1 MIKYIN
7 RRGSDC
13 YKWDSECVKG
23 ALPLWVA
30 DMDFE
35 AAPAILKAL
44 QRRLDHGVFGYAC
57 VPPTYYEAVVSWFS
71 RRHGWTDMRKESLIP
86 TIGVVPAVAA
96 ILRAMT
102 QPGDKVMMHT
112 PAYNCFFRCL
122 NNAQC
127 ELVESRLLYLNHH
140 YEIDWQD
147 MEQKI
152 KGVKVLI
159 LCNPHNPTGRVWT
172 RDELSRMARLCARE
186 HVFVIADEI
195 HCEFAFPGN
204 EYTPYATVA
213 ENEHYCICTSPSK
226 AFNIAGLQCANVYCP
241 DAAVEVKVRQALDA
255 NETGNLNAF
264 AVYSLMAAYNE
275 SEQWI
280 DELMQLI
287 YANWCYVREFIQT
300 NDLPLIDTEM
310 EGTYLA
316 WVKLPEDMP
325 SEKFCQRLQEE
336 QGVMVNPSTMYGIEG
351 FVRINLAT
359 SPENIRTA
367 MEAIKNICA

>member
-44 QRRLDHGVFGYAC
+44 HHRLEHGVFGYAY
-57 VPPTYYEAVVSWFS
+57 VPEAYYEAVVNWFA
-71 RRHGWTDMRKESLIP
+71 RRHEWTNIRKECLIP
-86 TIGVVPAVAA
+86 SIGVVPAVAA

-102 QPGDKVMMHT
+102 KPGDKVLMHT

-122 NNAQC
+122 TNAEC
-127 ELVESRLLYLNHH
+127 ELVESPLKYVDHH
-140 YEIDWQD
+140 YEIDWED
-147 MEQKI
+147 FEKKI
-152 KGVKVLI
+152 KGVKAMI

-172 RDELSRMARLCARE
+172 HEELQRMAQICAKE
-186 HVFVIADEI
+186 DVFVIADEI
-195 HCEFAFPGN
+195 HCEFAFPGYT
-204 EYTPYATVA
+204 YTPYATVA
-213 ENEHYCICTSPSK
+213 ENDRYCICTSPSK
-226 AFNIAGLQCANVYCP
+226 AFNIAGLQCANIYCP
-241 DAAVEVKVRQALDA
+241 DAKAETLIRQALDK

-264 AVYSLMAAYNE
+264 AVYTLMAAYNE
-275 SEQWI
+275 SEEWI
-280 DELMQLI
+280 DELMELV
-287 YANWCYVREFIQT
+287 YGNWCFVREYIEQ
-300 NDLPLIDTEM
+300 NNLPLVDTKM

-316 WVKLPEDMP
+316 WVKLPDGMKSAEL
-325 SEKFCQRLQEE
+325 CQKLQEKE
-336 QGVMVNPSTMYGIEG
+336 NILFNPSTMYGVEG

-359 SPENIRTA
+359 SRENVMAA
-367 MEAIKNICA
+367 MKGLGKMF